1 MKSLVIKVL
10 VLIGVM
16 LFSENVMAQTANL
29 TIEVKGI
36 KEVKGSIL
44 VAVTSSSDPQQ
55 MVYDMIPV
63 TGKETIVHT
72 LENVPVGL
80 VDVSAFQDLN
90 ENYQLDMDEQQIPVE
105 PCFRKQKVKIQED
118 TNKLVVKL
126 VNVKELMGN

>member
-1 MKSLVIKVL
+1 MKNLVIKVL
-10 VLIGVM
+10 VLVGIV
-16 LFSENVMAQTANL
+16 LLSESIMAQTADL

-36 KEVKGSIL
+36 KEVKGNIL
-44 VAVTSSSDPQQ
+44 VAVTNSNDPQQ

-63 TGKETIVHT
+63 TGKEAIVHT

-80 VDVSAFQDLN
+80 VDVSVFQDLN
-90 ENYQLDMDEQQIPVE
+90 ENYQLDMDGQQIPVE

>member
-10 VLIGVM
+10 VLVGVM

-126 VNVKELMGN
+126 VNIKELMGN